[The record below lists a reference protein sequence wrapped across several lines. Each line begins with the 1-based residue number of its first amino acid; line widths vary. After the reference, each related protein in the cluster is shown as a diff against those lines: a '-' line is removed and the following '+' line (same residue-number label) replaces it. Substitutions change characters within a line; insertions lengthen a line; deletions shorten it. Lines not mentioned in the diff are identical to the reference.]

1 MRSKQIVASYKTMH
15 IRPFHPGDE
24 PALHA
29 VYHSAIHQL
38 ASKNYTPEQI
48 QAWAPKDL
56 DRDLWTKRMQDI
68 QPFVVES
75 AGEIV
80 AYADVQP
87 SGYIDHFF
95 VAGAHARR
103 GIGSLLM
110 NHLQSVARAQTI
122 ATLTADVSRTAQP
135 FFEKHGFVI
144 VEQRLPVVR
153 GVVIPNALMR
163 KALTLVREHDARK

>member
-1 MRSKQIVASYKTMH
+1 MH

-24 PALHA
+24 PALHS
-29 VYHSAIHQL
+29 VYHSAVHRL

-48 QAWAPKDL
+48 QAWAPIDL
-56 DRDLWTKRMQDI
+56 DQNIWAKRMQSI

-75 AGEIV
+75 AGEIL
-80 AYADVQP
+80 AYADVQS

-95 VAGAHARR
+95 VAAPHARQ

-110 NHLQSVARAQTI
+110 NHLQSVAHAQAI
-122 ATLTADVSRTAQP
+122 AALTADVSRTAQP
-135 FFEKHGFVI
+135 FFAKHGFII

-163 KALTLVREHDARK
+163 KTLTL

>member
-1 MRSKQIVASYKTMH
+1 MH

-29 VYHSAIHQL
+29 VYHSAIHQT

-48 QAWAPKDL
+48 HAWAPIDL
-56 DRDLWTKRMQDI
+56 DQYLWTKHIQGI

-80 AYADVQP
+80 AYADVQS

-95 VAGAHARR
+95 VAGVHARQ

-110 NHLQSVARAQTI
+110 NHLQSVARAQAI

-135 FFEKHGFVI
+135 FFAKHGFVI
-144 VEQRLPVVR
+144 VAQRLPVVR
-153 GVVIPNALMR
+153 GVVVPNALMR
-163 KALTLVREHDARK
+163 KELTHGVGQ